1 VGCGLIGER
10 RAFEAKANG
19 ASICAA
25 VTDVNLQAAQ
35 RVAAV
40 ADARVAPN
48 WQAIVADPEIDIVC
62 ISTPNGF
69 LAEVAIAALGA
80 GKHVLL
86 EKPMGRN
93 AVEARAIA
101 EAGKRAGRFVKIGFN
116 HRYHPAIRRAHEE
129 LTRGTIGKPINARCR
144 YGHGARPGY
153 ENEWRG
159 NRELAGGGEMLDQGV
174 HVVDLLHWFLGRPN
188 RVFGVTQSAV
198 WPLGDLEDNGFATLW
213 LAADVLAQI
222 HTSWTQ
228 WKNLFSFEIF
238 GKGGALIVGGLGRS
252 YGQESLTIVR
262 RKMEGGVPEVERILY
277 EDVDH
282 SWRDEWGDFLA
293 AIEIGTSYWGTP
305 VDGVVAMN
313 TIEALYRSARDEV
326 VVYVA
331 HD

>member
-69 LAEVAIAALGA
+69 LAEVAIAALRA

-93 AVEARAIA
+93 AAEARAISAAA
-101 EAGKRAGRFVKIGFN
+101 EVAGRIVKVGFN

-129 LTRGTIGKPINARCR
+129 FTAGTIGRAINARCR

-153 ENEWRG
+153 ETEWRG
-159 NRELAGGGEMLDQGV
+159 NRELAGGGELTDQGV
-174 HVVDLLHWFLGRPN
+174 HVVDLFHWFLGVPAEA
-188 RVFGVTQSAV
+188 FAVTQTAV
-198 WPLGDLEDNGFATLW
+198 WPLGDLEDNGVGIIRYGGDIVASF
-213 LAADVLAQI
+213 

-228 WKNLFSFEIF
+228 WKNLFSLEIY
-238 GKGGALIVGGLGRS
+238 GDRGSLAIDGLGRS
-252 YGQESLTIVR
+252 YGVETLTIAKRTMSGGAPDIVR
-262 RKMEGGVPEVERILY
+262 LEYDGP
-277 EDVDH
+277 DD
-282 SWRDEWGDFLA
+282 SWREEWRQFVSAVLDG
-293 AIEIGTSYWGTP
+293 EPYWGTAAE
-305 VDGVVAMN
+305 GVVAME
-313 TIEALYRSARDEV
+313 TLGALYRSAERNAPAAVE
-326 VVYVA
+326 A
-331 HD
+331 